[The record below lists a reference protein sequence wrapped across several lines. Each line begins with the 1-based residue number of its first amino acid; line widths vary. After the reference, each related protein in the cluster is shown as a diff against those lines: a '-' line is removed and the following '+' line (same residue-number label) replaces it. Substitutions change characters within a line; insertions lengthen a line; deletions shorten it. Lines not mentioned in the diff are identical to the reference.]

1 MRIYSIISLLMVCS
15 VHIQAQNCLLTY
27 QDKYDQLLPLEMI
40 KKHFWGDMSKAKKEY
55 TVNKTPKYRNHDT
68 YAYSWP
74 SDRTRTMKLMGKE
87 MTVPVSNRIGLTWVG
102 DDMFKMSKNKSDLEN
117 FRFFYRNLT
126 QKELD
131 EAFGKAEKQVENKTN
146 ATKEQKAAGMGIAK
160 DMAAATKFENVAGVG
175 EAAVWKLGDNELIVL
190 FKGYT
195 FQVIAD
201 VSKDK
206 ATNLELAKKLAAE
219 VVAKCK

>member
-1 MRIYSIISLLMVCS
+1 MKFCIIISLLLAFS
-15 VHIQAQNCLLTY
+15 ANNHAQNCLITY
-27 QDKYDQLLPLEMI
+27 QDKYDQLLPIEAI
-40 KKHFWGDMSKAKKEY
+40 KKHFSGDMSKAKKEY
-55 TVNKTPKYRNHDT
+55 RVNKNPKYRNHDT
-68 YAYSWP
+68 YSYNWP
-74 SDRTRTMKLMGKE
+74 SDRTREMEMLGRK

-131 EAFGKAEKQVENKTN
+131 EAFGQAEKQVQKKTN
-146 ATKEQKAAGMGIAK
+146 ATKEQKEAAVGMAK
-160 DMAAATKFENVAGVG
+160 DMAATTKFENVAGVG

-206 ATNLELAKKLAAE
+206 ATNLELARKLAAE
-219 VVAKCK
+219 VLVKCK

>member
-1 MRIYSIISLLMVCS
+1 MQKCLVFLLIMIVS
-15 VHIQAQNCLLTY
+15 NSQAQNCLLTY
-27 QDKYDQLLPLEMI
+27 QDKYDQLLPLATI
-40 KKHFWGDMSKAKKEY
+40 QKHYKGDMSKAKKEY
-55 TVNKTPKYRNHDT
+55 RVNKTPKYRNHDT

-102 DDMFKMSKNKSDLEN
+102 DDMFKIAKKKSELES
-117 FRFFYRNLT
+117 FRHFYRNLT

-131 EAFGKAEKQVENKTN
+131 EAFGQAEKQVENKTN

-175 EAAVWKLGDNELIVL
+175 EAAVWELGDNELIVL

-219 VVAKCK
+219 VLAKCK

>member
-1 MRIYSIISLLMVCS
+1 MKFCLIISLLLAFS
-15 VHIQAQNCLLTY
+15 INNQAQNCLLSY
-27 QDKYDQLLPLEMI
+27 QDKYDQLLPLAAI
-40 KKHFWGDMSKAKKEY
+40 QKHYKGDMGKAKKEY
-55 TVNKTPKYRNHDT
+55 RVNTTPKYRNHDT

-74 SDRTRTMKLMGKE
+74 SDRTRTMKLMGKD

-102 DDMFKMSKNKSDLEN
+102 DDMFKIAKKKSDVES

-126 QKELD
+126 QQELD
-131 EAFGKAEKQVENKTN
+131 EAFGQAEKQVQNKTN
-146 ATKEQKAAGMGIAK
+146 ATKEQKAAGMGMAK
-160 DMAAATKFENVAGVG
+160 EMAAATKFENVAGVG
-175 EAAVWKLGDNELIVL
+175 EAAVWELGDNELIVL

-219 VVAKCK
+219 VLVKCK

>member
-1 MRIYSIISLLMVCS
+1 MRFYSIISLLMFFS
-15 VHIQAQNCLLTY
+15 AHIQAQNCLLTH
-27 QDKYDQLLPLEMI
+27 QDKYDQLLPLATI
-40 KKHFWGDMSKAKKEY
+40 QKHYKGDMSKAKKEY
-55 TVNKTPKYRNHDT
+55 RVNKTPKYRNHDT
-68 YAYSWP
+68 YAYSWS
-74 SDRTRTMKLMGKE
+74 SDRTRTMKLMGKD

-102 DDMFKMSKNKSDLEN
+102 DDMFKIAKKKSELES
-117 FRFFYRNLT
+117 FRHFYRNLT

-131 EAFGKAEKQVENKTN
+131 EAFGQAEKQVQNKTN

-175 EAAVWKLGDNELIVL
+175 EAAVWELGDNELIVL

-206 ATNLELAKKLAAE
+206 DTNLELAKKLAAE
-219 VVAKCK
+219 VLAKCK